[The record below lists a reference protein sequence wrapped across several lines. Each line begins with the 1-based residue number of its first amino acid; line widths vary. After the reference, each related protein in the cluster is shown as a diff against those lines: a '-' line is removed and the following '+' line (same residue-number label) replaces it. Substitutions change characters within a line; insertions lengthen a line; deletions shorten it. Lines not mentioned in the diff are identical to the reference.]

1 MKPVVLALIIAPAVA
16 AMAAMAAMPAISRAN
31 PRALPFTYTT
41 DTLPAG
47 GVEIEQYVDLD
58 TLRAIS
64 PASAKPE
71 WYLPS
76 AFQTE
81 IEIGLLDRLELGLY
95 LTIVPDPG
103 EQYASKAVF
112 PGTGSGLKQRLRY
125 IFADPDTWPVDV
137 GVYGELTENERE
149 VELEAKLLLQK
160 RLGRLRIAANLSGE
174 YELYF
179 SGQREL
185 VMNPALGATYEVSPK
200 LHLGIDSWL
209 RGEYPTHPSPAAQM
223 SRSFGLGPAAYAG
236 PAVMWNLGKLWWAI
250 GAYARVT
257 DVSHDLQPGEPYGP
271 LYFRSM
277 IGYEL

>member
-1 MKPVVLALIIAPAVA
+1 MRLAVPCTLVA
-16 AMAAMAAMPAISRAN
+16 AALAAATATSHAN

-58 TLRAIS
+58 LLRAINS
-64 PASAKPE
+64 SSAKPE

-81 IEIGLLDRLELGLY
+81 IEIGLADRLELGLY
-95 LTIVPDPG
+95 MTIVPDPG
-103 EQYASKAVF
+103 EQYASKAVV

-125 IFADPDTWPVDV
+125 ILADPETWPLDV

-149 VELEAKLLLQK
+149 VELEGKLLLQ
-160 RLGRLRIAANLSGE
+160 RRFDRIRIAANLSGE

-185 VMNPALGATYEVSPK
+185 VLNPSLGATYEVSPK
-200 LHLGIDSWL
+200 FHLGIDSWL
-209 RGEYPTHPSPAAQM
+209 RGEYPTNPRPA
-223 SRSFGLGPAAYAG
+223 SRSFGLGPEAYAG
-236 PAVMWNLGKLWWAI
+236 PAVMVNLGKLWWAV
-250 GAYARVT
+250 GAYVRVT
-257 DVSHDLQPGEPYGP
+257 DFSHDLQPGEPYGP
-271 LYFRSM
+271 LYVRSM
-277 IGYEL
+277 IGYDL